1 MDLDQF
7 DKYWFAIQVRTRYE
21 FLVATILRSKGL
33 KEFVPKYKSKRQW
46 SDRTKVLE
54 LPLFPGYV
62 FCRFNAQTRVPIL
75 TTPGVIRIVGV
86 NSAIPDSEIK
96 AIQTVVAHG
105 VSAIPYPYLD
115 VGTRVQVIAGPLAG
129 VEGILVSY
137 RNDFRLILSVTLV
150 RNSISIEVGYGDI
163 VPVMGNE
170 RRSAAEE
177 GNNIP
182 K

>member
-1 MDLDQF
+1 MDLDRF
-7 DKYWFAIQVRTRYE
+7 DNCWFAIQVRTRYE

-33 KEFVPKYKSKRQW
+33 EEFVPKYKSKRQW
-46 SDRTKVLE
+46 SDRTKVCE

-62 FCRFNAQTRVPIL
+62 FCRFNAQVRVPIL

-86 NSAIPDSEIK
+86 NSAIPDSEIE
-96 AIQTVVAHG
+96 AIQTVVAHR

-129 VEGILVSY
+129 VQGTLVSY
-137 RNDFRLILSVTLV
+137 RNHYRLILSVTLV
-150 RNSISIEVGYGDI
+150 QSSISVEVEYGDV
-163 VPVMGNE
+163 VPVRDNV
-170 RRSAAEE
+170 RRPAIEE
-177 GNNIP
+177 GNNVS